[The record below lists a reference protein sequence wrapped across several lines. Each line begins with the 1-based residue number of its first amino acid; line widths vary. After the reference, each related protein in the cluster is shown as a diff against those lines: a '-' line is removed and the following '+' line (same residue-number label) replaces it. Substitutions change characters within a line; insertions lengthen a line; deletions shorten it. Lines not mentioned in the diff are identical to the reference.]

1 MLVDEGK
8 MGWDDP
14 VTEHIPYFT
23 LNADGGDEDSQVTI
37 RDMLSHRT
45 GFTGMRVLTADVGGA
60 VPREEVLLA
69 ATKAEPW
76 TGLVS
81 VIIIFFLLQ

>member
-1 MLVDEGK
+1 MLVDEGE

-14 VTEHIPYFT
+14 VTRHIPYFT
-23 LNADGGDEDSQVTI
+23 LNTDGGDEDSQVTI

-45 GFTGMRVLTADVGGA
+45 GFPRMEVLIARGT

-76 TGLVS
+76 AGLR
-81 VIIIFFLLQ
+81 